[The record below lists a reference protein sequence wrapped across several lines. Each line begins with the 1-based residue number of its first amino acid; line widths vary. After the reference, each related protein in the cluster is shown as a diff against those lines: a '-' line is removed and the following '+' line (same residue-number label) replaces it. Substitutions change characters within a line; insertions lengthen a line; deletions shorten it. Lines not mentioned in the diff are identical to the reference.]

1 MDVDPCPSLGVR
13 RPEGREII
21 PKNGVSL
28 PILLHLPRYL
38 LKMVWERRIWR
49 GKKKKRNKRRQR
61 RREVQRRKSY
71 IQTLTP
77 SGKLRNSTARIIAA
91 RLKSLPATRMLEGRS
106 GPFGTSNRTD
116 QPVANM
122 AGSIPAFFFYF
133 LLFPSLYHFH
143 AWGGEKVR
151 RQEDPDNHQTV
162 RNTKV
167 ECIKVRVEKT
177 TILG

>member
-1 MDVDPCPSLGVR
+1 M
-13 RPEGREII
+13 EG
-21 PKNGVSL
+21 
-28 PILLHLPRYL
+28 
-38 LKMVWERRIWR
+38 

-122 AGSIPAFFFYF
+122 AGSIPAFFFIFYYS
-133 LLFPSLYHFH
+133 LLCITFMRGGKKGQETGRSRQPSDGEEHKGRMHQGESGKDHNSWLIGPHGQLKPERSDEGFPSFYCSEERMP
-143 AWGGEKVR
+143 GVGR
-151 RQEDPDNHQTV
+151 
-162 RNTKV
+162 
-167 ECIKVRVEKT
+167 
-177 TILG
+177 

>member
-1 MDVDPCPSLGVR
+1 MLIPALLSAFVVLRGEKLYRRMGSPYPFFFTCPDTYSKWF
-13 RPEGREII
+13 GRDEY
-21 PKNGVSL
+21 GG
-28 PILLHLPRYL
+28 
-38 LKMVWERRIWR
+38 E
-49 GKKKKRNKRRQR
+49 KKKRNKRRQR

-133 LLFPSLYHFH
+133 LLFPSVSLSCV
-143 AWGGEKVR
+143 GGKKVR

-167 ECIKVRVEKT
+167 ECIKVRVEKD